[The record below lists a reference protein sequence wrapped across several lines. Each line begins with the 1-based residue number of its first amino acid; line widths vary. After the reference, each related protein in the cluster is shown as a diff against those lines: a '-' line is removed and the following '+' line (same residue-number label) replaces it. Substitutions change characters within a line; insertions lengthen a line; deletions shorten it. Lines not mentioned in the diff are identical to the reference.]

1 MEKTVARRVSAV
13 QALVCGNE
21 NLMDTRGAERRFVS
35 ARLSSCGGCG
45 LSPLAVLNRPER
57 NFPCPMAM
65 PRSGPSPRA
74 LRPPLD
80 LPFSVL
86 RYARLVS
93 LLLPRTSRPVAALKN
108 RGDAHALYLTGHC
121 HDHST
126 FTMNYRSR
134 RETRRRDT
142 DSEDSRSRD
151 KTPLCAPKCNTNRS
165 T

>member
-1 MEKTVARRVSAV
+1 M

-35 ARLSSCGGCG
+35 ARLARVAAVACRLWLCSTDPREISRVLC
-45 LSPLAVLNRPER
+45 LAP
-57 NFPCPMAM
+57 A
-65 PRSGPSPRA
+65 SPRA